1 MFLFILTAMGCSEKS
16 SESSRSQSDNDFIEA
31 LTYHHEFKVSAII
44 DDLAKTNNIDK
55 KIQTERVAQTT
66 NFGLHCVTLP
76 LLEIR
81 KLLNCSFQKEL
92 M

>member
-1 MFLFILTAMGCSEKS
+1 VVA
-16 SESSRSQSDNDFIEA
+16 
-31 LTYHHEFKVSAII
+31 VS
-44 DDLAKTNNIDK
+44 LAKTNNIDK